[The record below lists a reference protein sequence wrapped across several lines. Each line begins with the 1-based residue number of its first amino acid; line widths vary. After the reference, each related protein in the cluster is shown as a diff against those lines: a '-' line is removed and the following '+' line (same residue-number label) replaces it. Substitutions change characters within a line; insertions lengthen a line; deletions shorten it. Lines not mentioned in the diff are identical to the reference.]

1 MKLKIYQNELDVS
14 EFIEKDYECLLK
26 EWMQIRE
33 QFPLARLYKDS
44 VCVQNDVTPKT
55 RQDALDLLNADAD
68 YFVVCHAGA
77 ALPAWAIWAALAVS
91 VAVSVY
97 AYMNMPKVEA
107 SAETGGSSN
116 NSLSQRQN
124 KHRVNQRINDQ
135 YGTVKS
141 IPDLIAPVYRYYK
154 DNVQVEECL
163 LCIGRGY
170 YEINHDTIK
179 EAETPVNTI
188 EGASI
193 SVYEPG
199 YPLISASPQ
208 IKIGEAF
215 EEYPLVTKQISSIDG
230 KQTLLSPNSGILKYY
245 GVSFSGNKL
254 NVTTASQG
262 SEKDW
267 QWNIITKNWNSL
279 ARDLYADF
287 TRNFSS
293 GEQIIIENAI
303 FGTVDDATISGTTDV
318 DTAGILTIAT
328 STDINNPDYF
338 KKIRVVSLLVNDA
351 TAGNLDL
358 AGEYKVDSIV
368 KTGSSGAW
376 VYTVT
381 LNSNFGEVNPNFT
394 LLSAD
399 TSGVL
404 SGVLTD
410 NENNIDLSGTY
421 TIASVSSNEI
431 TLVSPATVNGDWN
444 RLGELT
450 SQQVNDMLNR
460 LITFKGSS
468 ENFIGWYYGGNK
480 DTTGFILN
488 FLAQNGIYDGD
499 RSKQV
504 AIEVHYQ
511 QVIDGVPTG
520 SIYKVGD
527 VMQGTA
533 NNRNPIGMTIKQA
546 FPFTGQFRFRV
557 KRINDNGSSASLIDD
572 VVFESAYSYYQ
583 TLKLQY
589 DDVTV
594 ARLKR
599 LAIGSGTNAS
609 ELNMIATRKL
619 YSYSSGVQSAQRIAT
634 NNFADIVVDIATDPY
649 IGRMQLSEID
659 VQSLYELSNDIEDY
673 FGTSK
678 ACEFNYTFDDKNA
691 SYQEMIF
698 MIAEAVFCTARR
710 ENGLHYFSFERE
722 TPNSL
727 ILFNHRNMKPES
739 LNINDLFGIQDDYDG
754 VELKWRDP
762 SDNYAEAVIKLP
774 DELQT
779 NYKTVETV
787 GVTNPLQAHFLAWR
801 VWNKLR
807 FNRKAVEFTAYG
819 EADLVTRKD
828 RIALVD
834 STLPILCSGEIE
846 YQDNTVLT
854 LDYPVDLDPLEQYVI
869 HLQLKTGVVDVVDIV
884 QQIDDYHVEI
894 ARIPLMPLVVDG
906 VAHATFSITLATE
919 ANFDAYLI
927 EEKDPNATFESTVR
941 AIQYDPRY
949 YQNDKDHINEL
960 I

>member
-44 VCVQNDVTPKT
+44 VCAQNDVTPKT
-55 RQDALDLLNADAD
+55 KQEALDLINADAD
-68 YFVVCHAGA
+68 YFVVCHAGDPLTA
-77 ALPAWAIWAALAVS
+77 AIVAAVISIGMAV
-91 VAVSVY
+91 Y
-97 AYMNMPKVEA
+97 TYLNMPKP
-107 SAETGGSSN
+107 ETADTSGSSN

-170 YEINHDTIK
+170 YDINPDSIK
-179 EAETPVNTI
+179 EAETPIDTI

-199 YPLISASPQ
+199 YPLITASPQ

-215 EEYPLVTKQISSIDG
+215 EEYPLVAKQVSSIDG
-230 KQTLLSPNSGILKYY
+230 KRTLLSPNSGFLKYY
-245 GVSFSGNKL
+245 GVSFSGNKI
-254 NVTTASQG
+254 NVITESQG
-262 SEKDW
+262 VEKDW
-267 QWNIITKNWNSL
+267 VWSSIAEHWVSTNHNI
-279 ARDLYADF
+279 YADF
-287 TRNFSS
+287 TSKFASN
-293 GEQIIIENAI
+293 EQIIIENAI
-303 FGTVDDATISGTTDV
+303 FGSVNDATISGTTDV
-318 DTAGILTIAT
+318 ATAGVLTIAT
-328 STDINNPDYF
+328 SIDINNPDDF
-338 KKIRVVSLLVNDA
+338 KKIRVVSLLVEDA
-351 TAGNLDL
+351 TAGALDL
-358 AGEYKVDSIV
+358 AGEYNVDSIS
-368 KTGSSGAW
+368 KSGSSGAW

-381 LNSNFGEVNPNFT
+381 LSSNFGEVNPNFT

-404 SGVLTD
+404 SGVLAD
-410 NENNIDLSGTY
+410 NENNIDLSGAY
-421 TIASVSSNEI
+421 TISTVSANEI
-431 TLVSPATVNGDWN
+431 VLVNPAAVNSDWN

-450 SQQVNDMLNR
+450 PQQVTDMLNR
-460 LITFKGSS
+460 VVTFKGSS
-468 ENFIGWYYGGNK
+468 QNYVGWYYAGSK

-488 FLAQNGIYDGD
+488 FLAQNGIYEGD

-520 SIYKVGD
+520 VIHKVGST
-527 VMQGTA
+527 MQGTA
-533 NNRNPIGMTIKQA
+533 NNRNPIGITIKQA

-557 KRINDNGSSASLIDD
+557 KRINDNGNSASLIDD

-583 TLKLQY
+583 TLKLWY

-619 YSYSSGVQSAQRIAT
+619 YSYSGGVQSATRIAT
-634 NNFADIVVDIATDPY
+634 SNFADIVVDIATDPF

-659 VQSLYELSNDIEDY
+659 VQSLYDLSDEIEAY

-762 SDNYAEAVIKLP
+762 DDNYAEAVIKLP
-774 DELQT
+774 DALQT

-846 YQDNTVLT
+846 YQDNRVLT
-854 LDYPVDLDPLEQYVI
+854 LDYPADLDPLKQYVI

-884 QQIDDYHVEI
+884 QQLDEYRVEI
-894 ARIPLMPLVVDG
+894 ARIPLMPLVIDG
-906 VAHATFSITLATE
+906 VAHATFSITLASE
-919 ANFDAYLI
+919 SDSDAYLI
-927 EEKDPNATFESTVR
+927 EEKDPNATFESTIRV
-941 AIQYDPRY
+941 IQYDPRY
-949 YQNDKDHINEL
+949 YSNDKDHINEL

>member
-1 MKLKIYQNELDVS
+1 MKLKIYQNELDAS

-33 QFPLARLYKDS
+33 QYPLARLYKDS

-68 YFVVCHAGA
+68 YFVVCHAGDPLTA
-77 ALPAWAIWAALAVS
+77 AIVAAVISIGMAV
-91 VAVSVY
+91 Y
-97 AYMNMPKVEA
+97 TYLNMPKPET
-107 SAETGGSSN
+107 AETGGSSN

-163 LCIGRGY
+163 LCVGRGY
-170 YEINHDTIK
+170 YDINPDTIK

-193 SVYEPG
+193 SIYEPG
-199 YPLISASPQ
+199 YTLISASPQ
-208 IKIGEAF
+208 VKIGETF
-215 EEYPLVTKQISSIDG
+215 EELPLVTKQISSVDG
-230 KQTLLSPNSGILKYY
+230 KQTLLSPNSSELKYKF
-245 GVSFSGNKL
+245 VSFSDNKVAVTNGVQYVNTEWTWSYITSAFMRQPD
-254 NVTTASQG
+254 NV
-262 SEKDW
+262 
-267 QWNIITKNWNSL
+267 
-279 ARDLYADF
+279 YADF
-287 TRNFSS
+287 TSKFSS

-303 FGTVDDATISGTTDV
+303 FGTVDDVIISGNTNV
-318 DTAGILTIAT
+318 STAGSLTITT
-328 STDINNPDYF
+328 SIDINNPDDF

-351 TAGNLDL
+351 TVGTLDL
-358 AGEYKVDSIV
+358 AGEYNVDSIV
-368 KTGSSGAW
+368 KSGSSGTW
-376 VYTVT
+376 FYSVS
-381 LNSNFGEVNPNFT
+381 LSSNFGEVNPNFT
-394 LLSAD
+394 LLSAN
-399 TSGVL
+399 TTGVL
-404 SGVLTD
+404 SGVLAD

-431 TLVSPATVNGDWN
+431 ALVNPATVNSDWN

-450 SQQVNDMLNR
+450 SQQVTDMLNR
-460 LITFKGSS
+460 VVTFKGSK

-499 RSKQV
+499 RAKQV

-511 QVIDGVPTG
+511 YIINGVPAG
-520 SIYKVGD
+520 SIYKVGA
-527 VMQGTA
+527 VMQGTG

-557 KRINDNGSSASLIDD
+557 KRVNDNGNSASLIDD

-583 TLKLQY
+583 TLKFWY

-619 YSYSSGVQSAQRIAT
+619 YSYSTGVQSAQRIAT
-634 NNFADIVVDIATDPY
+634 NNFADIVIDIATDPF

-659 VQSLYELSNDIEDY
+659 VQSLYELSDDIEDY

-722 TPNSL
+722 TLNSL

-834 STLPILCSGEIE
+834 STVPILCSGEIE

-854 LDYPVDLDPLEQYVI
+854 LDYPVDLDPLKQYVI
-869 HLQLKTGVVDVVDIV
+869 HLQLKTGVVDVIDIV
-884 QQIDDYHVEI
+884 QQLDDYRVEI

-906 VAHATFSITLATE
+906 VAHATFSITLASDSDS
-919 ANFDAYLI
+919 DAYLI
-927 EEKDPNATFESTVR
+927 EEKDPNATFESTIR

-949 YQNDKDHINEL
+949 YSNDKDHINNL

>member
-33 QFPLARLYKDS
+33 QYPLARLYKDS

-55 RQDALDLLNADAD
+55 KQEALDLINADAD
-68 YFVVCHAGA
+68 YFVVCHAGDPLTA
-77 ALPAWAIWAALAVS
+77 AIIATVIS

-97 AYMNMPKVEA
+97 TYLNMPKANVGSE
-107 SAETGGSSN
+107 SSGSSN
-116 NSLSQRQN
+116 NSLANRQN

-163 LCIGRGY
+163 LCVGRGY
-170 YEINHDTIK
+170 YEINPDTIK

-199 YPLISASPQ
+199 YLLISASPQ

-215 EEYPLVTKQISSIDG
+215 EEYPLVTKQISSVDG
-230 KQTLLSPNSGILKYY
+230 KQTLLSPNSSELKYKF
-245 GVSFSGNKL
+245 VSFSDNKVA
-254 NVTTASQG
+254 VTNGVQYYRSML
-262 SEKDW
+262 
-267 QWNIITKNWNSL
+267 NWNFTSKTW
-279 ARDLYADF
+279 AFGTTPVYANF
-287 TRNFSS
+287 TSKFSS

-303 FGTVDDATISGTTDV
+303 FGSVNDATISGTTDV
-318 DTAGILTIAT
+318 DTAGVLTIAT
-328 STDINNPDYF
+328 SIDINNPNDF
-338 KKIRVVSLLVNDA
+338 KKIRVVSLLVSDA
-351 TAGNLDL
+351 TAGTLDL
-358 AGEYKVDSIV
+358 AGEYKVDSIT
-368 KTGSSGAW
+368 KSGSSGAW

-381 LNSNFGEVNPNFT
+381 LSSNFGEVNRNFT

-399 TSGVL
+399 TSGML
-404 SGVLTD
+404 SGVLAD

-421 TIASVSSNEI
+421 TIASVSVNEI
-431 TLVSPATVNGDWN
+431 TLVNPATVNSDWN

-450 SQQVNDMLNR
+450 SQQVTDMLNR
-460 LITFKGSS
+460 LVTFKGSS

-480 DTTGFILN
+480 DSTGFILN

-520 SIYKVGD
+520 AIHKVGD

-546 FPFTGQFRFRV
+546 FSFTGQFRFRV
-557 KRINDNGSSASLIDD
+557 KRINDNGNSASLIDD

-583 TLKLQY
+583 TLKLWY

-619 YSYSSGVQSAQRIAT
+619 YSYSTGVQSASRIAT
-634 NNFADIVVDIATDPY
+634 NNFADIVVDIATDPF

-659 VQSLYELSNDIEDY
+659 VQSLYELSDEIEYY

-762 SDNYAEAVIKLP
+762 SDNYAEAAIKLP
-774 DELQT
+774 DALQT
-779 NYKTVETV
+779 NYKTIETV

-854 LDYPVDLDPLEQYVI
+854 LDYPVDLDPLKQYVI
-869 HLQLKTGVVDVVDIV
+869 HLQLKTGVVDVIDIV
-884 QQIDDYHVEI
+884 QQIDDYRVEI

-906 VAHATFSITLATE
+906 VAHAAFSITLATE

-941 AIQYDPRY
+941 AIQYDARY
-949 YQNDKDHINEL
+949 YQNDKDHVNE
-960 I
+960 II

>member
-97 AYMNMPKVEA
+97 AYMNMPKVNTG
-107 SAETGGSSN
+107 AESSGSSN

-170 YEINHDTIK
+170 YEINPDTIK

-199 YPLISASPQ
+199 YPLITASPQ

-215 EEYPLVTKQISSIDG
+215 EEYPLVTKQISSVDG
-230 KQTLLSPNSGILKYY
+230 KQTLLSPNSGELKYKF
-245 GVSFSGNKL
+245 VSFSDNKVAVTNGVQYVNKEYTWSYITSTFMFKPD
-254 NVTTASQG
+254 NV
-262 SEKDW
+262 
-267 QWNIITKNWNSL
+267 
-279 ARDLYADF
+279 YADF
-287 TRNFSS
+287 TSKFAS

-318 DTAGILTIAT
+318 DTTGILTIAT
-328 STDINNPDYF
+328 STDINNPNYF

-368 KTGSSGAW
+368 KSGSSGAW

-394 LLSAD
+394 LLSAN

-421 TIASVSSNEI
+421 TIASVSQNEI
-431 TLVSPATVNGDWN
+431 ALVNPATVNSDWN

-450 SQQVNDMLNR
+450 SQQVTDMLNR
-460 LITFKGSS
+460 AVTFKGSS
-468 ENFIGWYYGGNK
+468 ENFIGWYYGGSK

-499 RSKQV
+499 RAKQV

-520 SIYKVGD
+520 VIHKVGST
-527 VMQGTA
+527 MQGTA

-557 KRINDNGSSASLIDD
+557 KRINDNGNSASLIDD
-572 VVFESAYSYYQ
+572 VLFESAYSYYQ
-583 TLKLQY
+583 TLKAWY

-609 ELNMIATRKL
+609 ELNMITTRKL
-619 YSYSSGVQSAQRIAT
+619 YSYSSGVQSAARIST

-659 VQSLYELSNDIEDY
+659 VQSLYELSDEIEDY

-774 DELQT
+774 DALQT
-779 NYKTVETV
+779 NYKTVETI
-787 GVTNPLQAHFLAWR
+787 GVTNSLQAHFLAWR

-834 STLPILCSGEIE
+834 STLPILCSGGIE

-854 LDYPVDLDPLEQYVI
+854 LDYPVDLDPLKQYVI
-869 HLQLKTGVVDVVDIV
+869 HLQLKTGVVDVIDIV
-884 QQIDDYHVEI
+884 QQIDDYRVEI

-919 ANFDAYLI
+919 SDFDAYLI

-949 YQNDKDHINEL
+949 YSNDKDHINEL

>member
-1 MKLKIYQNELDVS
+1 MKLKIYQNELDAS

-33 QFPLARLYKDS
+33 QYPLARLYKDS
-44 VCVQNDVTPKT
+44 VCIQNDVTPKT
-55 RQDALDLLNADAD
+55 RQDALDLINADAD
-68 YFVVCHAGA
+68 YFVVCHAGDPLTAMIIA
-77 ALPAWAIWAALAVS
+77 AVIS
-91 VAVSVY
+91 VAVAVY
-97 AYMNMPKVEA
+97 TYMNMPKLD
-107 SAETGGSSN
+107 SAESSGSSN
-116 NSLSQRQN
+116 NSLAQRQN
-124 KHRVNQRINDQ
+124 KHRVNQRVPDI

-163 LCIGRGY
+163 LCVGRGD
-170 YEINHDTIK
+170 YEINPDSIK

-193 SVYEPG
+193 SIYESG
-199 YPLISASPQ
+199 HPLISASPQ
-208 IKIGEAF
+208 VKIGEAF
-215 EEYPLVTKQISSIDG
+215 EEYPLVTKQVSSIDG
-230 KQTLLSPNSGILKYY
+230 KQTLISPNSAVLKYKF
-245 GVSFSGNKL
+245 VSFSDNKVAVTNGVQYVNTEWTWSYITSAFMHQPD
-254 NVTTASQG
+254 NV
-262 SEKDW
+262 
-267 QWNIITKNWNSL
+267 
-279 ARDLYADF
+279 YADF
-287 TRNFSS
+287 TSKFSS

-303 FGTVDDATISGTTDV
+303 FGAVDDATISGTTDV
-318 DTAGILTIAT
+318 ATTGVLTIAT
-328 STDINNPDYF
+328 SIDINNPDDF

-351 TAGNLDL
+351 VEGQLDL

-368 KTGSSGAW
+368 KTGSTGAW

-381 LNSNFGEVNPNFT
+381 LSSNFGEVNPNFT

-404 SGVLTD
+404 SGVLAD
-410 NENNIDLSGTY
+410 NDNNIDLSGTY
-421 TIASVSSNEI
+421 TITSVSANEI
-431 TLVSPATVNGDWN
+431 VLLNPATVNSDWN

-450 SQQVNDMLNR
+450 SQQVTDMLNR
-460 LITFKGSS
+460 VVTFKGSS
-468 ENFIGWYYGGNK
+468 ENFIGWYYAGSK

-488 FLAQNGIYDGD
+488 FLAQNGLYDGD

-520 SIYKVGD
+520 AIHKVGD

-533 NNRNPIGMTIKQA
+533 NNRNPIGMTIKQSL
-546 FPFTGQFRFRV
+546 PFSGAFRFRV
-557 KRINDNGSSASLIDD
+557 KRVNDNGNSASLIDD

-583 TLKLQY
+583 TLKLWY
-589 DDVTV
+589 NDVTV

-619 YSYSSGVQSAQRIAT
+619 HSYRSGTQSALRTAT
-634 NNFADIVVDIATDPY
+634 NNFSDIVIDIATDPF

-659 VQSLYELSNDIEDY
+659 VQSLYELSDDIEDY

-762 SDNYAEAVIKLP
+762 EDNYAEAVIKLP
-774 DELQT
+774 DEFQT

-834 STLPILCSGEIE
+834 STVPKLASGEVE
-846 YQDNTVLT
+846 YQNNTVLT
-854 LDYPVDLDPLEQYVI
+854 LDSDVDLDPSKQYVI
-869 HLQLKTGVVDVVDIV
+869 HLQLKTGVVDVIDIV
-884 QQIDDYHVEI
+884 QQVDEYRVEI
-894 ARIPLMPLVVDG
+894 ARIPLMPLVVNG
-906 VAHATFSITLATE
+906 VAHATFSITLASDSDS
-919 ANFDAYLI
+919 DAYLI
-927 EEKDPNATFESTVR
+927 EEKDPSATFESTVR

-949 YQNDKDHINEL
+949 YSNDKDHINNL

>member
-33 QFPLARLYKDS
+33 HFPLARLYKDS
-44 VCVQNDVTPKT
+44 VCAQNDVTPKT

-77 ALPAWAIWAALAVS
+77 ALPAWAIWAALAAS

-97 AYMNMPKVEA
+97 TYMNMPKVET
-107 SAETGGSSN
+107 AETGGSSN

-163 LCIGRGY
+163 LCVGRGY
-170 YEINHDTIK
+170 YEINPDTIK
-179 EAETPVNTI
+179 EAETPINTI

-193 SVYEPG
+193 SIYEPS
-199 YPLISASPQ
+199 YSLIGASPQ

-215 EEYPLVTKQISSIDG
+215 EEYPLVAKQISSIDG
-230 KQTLLSPNSGILKYY
+230 KQTLLSPNSAKLKYKF
-245 GVSFSGNKL
+245 VSFSDNKVAVTNGVQYVNTKWTWSYISGAFMYQPD
-254 NVTTASQG
+254 NV
-262 SEKDW
+262 
-267 QWNIITKNWNSL
+267 
-279 ARDLYADF
+279 YADF
-287 TRNFSS
+287 TSKFSS

-328 STDINNPDYF
+328 SIDINNPNYF

-351 TAGNLDL
+351 TAGDLDL
-358 AGEYKVDSIV
+358 AGEYNVDSIA
-368 KTGSSGAW
+368 KSGSSGAW

-381 LNSNFGEVNPNFT
+381 LSSNFGEVNPNFT

-399 TSGVL
+399 ASGVL

-421 TIASVSSNEI
+421 TIASVSANEI
-431 TLVSPATVNGDWN
+431 TLVNPATVNSDWN

-450 SQQVNDMLNR
+450 SQQVSDMLNR
-460 LITFKGSS
+460 FVTFKGSS

-499 RSKQV
+499 RAKEV

-511 QVIDGVPTG
+511 QVIDGAPTG
-520 SIYKVGD
+520 VIHKVGD

-533 NNRNPIGMTIKQA
+533 SNRNPIGMTIKEE

-557 KRINDNGSSASLIDD
+557 KRVNDNGNSASLIDD

-583 TLKLQY
+583 TLKLWY

-599 LAIGSGTNAS
+599 LAVGSGTNAS
-609 ELNMIATRKL
+609 EMNMITTRKL
-619 YSYSSGVQSAQRIAT
+619 YSYSSGAQSAARIAT
-634 NNFADIVVDIATDPY
+634 NNFADIVVDIATDPF

-659 VQSLYELSNDIEDY
+659 VQSLYELSNDIEEY

-678 ACEFNYTFDDKNA
+678 VCEFNYTFDDKNA
-691 SYQEMIF
+691 SYQEMVF

-774 DELQT
+774 DAMQT
-779 NYKTVETV
+779 NYKTIETV

-801 VWNKLR
+801 AWNKLR

-828 RIALVD
+828 RIAIVD
-834 STLPILCSGEIE
+834 STVPILCSGEIE
-846 YQDNTVLT
+846 QQDNTVLT
-854 LDYPVDLDPLEQYVI
+854 LDYPVNLDPLEQYVI
-869 HLQLKTGVVDVVDIV
+869 HLQLKTGVVDVIDIV

-906 VAHATFSITLATE
+906 VAHAAFSITLATE
-919 ANFDAYLI
+919 SDFDAYLI

-941 AIQYDPRY
+941 AIQYDERY
-949 YQNDKDHINEL
+949 YQNDKDHINA
-960 I
+960 IV